1 LSSRK
6 SIGDPDHD
14 SASKKAK
21 DEALHFESLQ
31 DKEDS
36 DEHPD
41 LGMDD
46 SLQADL
52 DNFKKNSQK

>member
-46 SLQADL
+46 SL
-52 DNFKKNSQK
+52 